1 MTTSQQYFARHRYAR
16 ITARKA
22 RLIADMIRG
31 QSVNRALELLEF
43 APQRAASF
51 YSKLVRSAMA
61 NASQTEAV
69 DVNKLMVTDCR
80 ADDGPLLNGRMR
92 YRPGPQG
99 RAMPF
104 RKRTSHL
111 TVGVS
116 EPALE
121 PAPDAAAEGGAEEA
135 PAKKTNKKTGKK
147 ATQKASD

>member
-1 MTTSQQYFARHRYAR
+1 MSTTQQYTARHRYAR

-22 RLIADMIRG
+22 RLVADLIRG
-31 QSVNRALELLEF
+31 KSVNRALELLEF

-61 NASQTEAV
+61 NASQTENV
-69 DVNKLMVTDCR
+69 DVNALLVSDCR
-80 ADDGPLLNGRMR
+80 ADDGPLLNNRMR

-111 TVGVS
+111 TVGVA
-116 EPALE
+116 EPQDAGPE
-121 PAPDAAAEGGAEEA
+121 PEGEAGAKTIKQA
-135 PAKKTNKKTGKK
+135 SKPKTAKRTV
-147 ATQKASD
+147 ATKASS